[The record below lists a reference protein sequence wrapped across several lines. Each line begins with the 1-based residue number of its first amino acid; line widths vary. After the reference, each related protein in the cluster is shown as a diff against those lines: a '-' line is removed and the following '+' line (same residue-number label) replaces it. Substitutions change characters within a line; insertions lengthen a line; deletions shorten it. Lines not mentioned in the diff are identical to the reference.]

1 MRGPILPQSRNSLE
15 LTYADRW
22 AHADRFAARSPGAV
36 APCRRMLVAS
46 STPLEP
52 GPLAG
57 APHWGCRSSHSA
69 PELTAA
75 RSCSRAHRRRPRS
88 EQLPHVVRTGAA
100 TSCWSSPPLLPVTRA
115 HGGASV
121 QSLEVSQLP
130 HDGTSDAP
138 GADAARWSSPPL
150 TAALVLSQP
159 HVEIDREERKTKW
172 LGRRLE
178 KTSRR

>member
-1 MRGPILPQSRNSLE
+1 MDAKKTPHRCAYMRGPILPQSRNSLE

-75 RSCSRAHRRRPRS
+75 RSCSRAHRHRPRS

-100 TSCWSSPPLLPVTRA
+100 SPPHLAGARRHSYRSLVLMGAHQCSRLRSHNSRTTARVTRR
-115 HGGASV
+115 GLTPLDGA
-121 QSLEVSQLP
+121 
-130 HDGTSDAP
+130 
-138 GADAARWSSPPL
+138 
-150 TAALVLSQP
+150 
-159 HVEIDREERKTKW
+159 
-172 LGRRLE
+172 RR
-178 KTSRR
+178 R